1 MDKIQCFLNKTH
13 VKLTRNN
20 YCILNNRLSSYIV
33 TELQSLLLTNSLLF
47 LLEINQ
53 IIKSVRYV

>member
-1 MDKIQCFLNKTH
+1 M
-13 VKLTRNN
+13 VTRNN
-20 YCILNNRLSSYIV
+20 YSILKNRLSSYIV
-33 TELQSLLLTNSLLF
+33 TELQSLLLTNSILF